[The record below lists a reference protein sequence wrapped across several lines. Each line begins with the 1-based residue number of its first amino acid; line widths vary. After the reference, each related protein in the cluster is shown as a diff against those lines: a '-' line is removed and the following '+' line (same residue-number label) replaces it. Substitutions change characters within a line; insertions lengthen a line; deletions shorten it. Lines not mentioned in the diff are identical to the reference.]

1 MTRNCNLRM
10 LRIIMTGVL
19 FCGVTLFSAGKAMAI
34 EGHCVMFCDDNSS
47 SSSSSYYDS
56 STYNAVSAAASSFTS
71 SFMDGWNRGQK
82 TVQLNNLGNQSYEAK
97 DYATALYYYR
107 EARTISPNNSLLKRS
122 IKRAEIVIGDVA
134 AELGLNENFFMAT
147 KVWTK
152 GKEAGIRQMNESFE
166 KLRVRTMELMQVHNL
181 VDLQTQLKTLRQWKE
196 EGRIRY
202 IGITHSHAS
211 AFNDLERVMRAE
223 DLDFVQLNYSIA
235 EPEAAERLLPLAQD
249 RGIAVLANR
258 PFTRGALFKK
268 VRGKN
273 LPEWAKEFDCESW
286 AQFFLKFVISHPAV
300 TCAIPATS
308 KPHHLVDNMKGGTG
322 RLPDESLRRRMFDS
336 I

>member
-1 MTRNCNLRM
+1 MDRRFFLKSVLAGAATLVAQPLLRS
-10 LRIIMTGVL
+10 
-19 FCGVTLFSAGKAMAI
+19 FA
-34 EGHCVMFCDDNSS
+34 
-47 SSSSSYYDS
+47 
-56 STYNAVSAAASSFTS
+56 AVSPPSEKLSSVSQPILHRAISKSGEKIPVIGLGTSGTFNAGASASERAPLKEVLRLFYESGGRVIDTS
-71 SFMDGWNRGQK
+71 PM
-82 TVQLNNLGNQSYEAK
+82 Y
-97 DYATALYYYR
+97 
-107 EARTISPNNSLLKRS
+107 
-122 IKRAEIVIGDVA
+122 KRAEIVIGDLA

-152 GKEAGIRQMNESFE
+152 GKGAGIRQMNESFD

-211 AFNDLERVMRAE
+211 AFNDLEKVMRAE

-249 RGIAVLANR
+249 RGIAILANR
-258 PFTRGALFKK
+258 PFARGSLFKK

-322 RLPDESLRRRMFDS
+322 RLPDEFLRRRMFDS

>member
-1 MTRNCNLRM
+1 MDRRFFLKSVLAGAATLVAQPLLRS
-10 LRIIMTGVL
+10 
-19 FCGVTLFSAGKAMAI
+19 FA
-34 EGHCVMFCDDNSS
+34 
-47 SSSSSYYDS
+47 
-56 STYNAVSAAASSFTS
+56 AVSPPSEKLSSVSQPILHRAISKSGEKIPVIGLGTSGTFNAGTSASERAPLKEVLRLFYGSGGRVIDTS
-71 SFMDGWNRGQK
+71 PM
-82 TVQLNNLGNQSYEAK
+82 Y
-97 DYATALYYYR
+97 
-107 EARTISPNNSLLKRS
+107 
-122 IKRAEIVIGDVA
+122 KRAEVVIGDLA

-152 GKEAGIRQMNESFE
+152 GKGAGIRQMNESFE

-211 AFNDLERVMRAE
+211 AFNDLEKVMRAE

-249 RGIAVLANR
+249 RGIAILANR
-258 PFTRGALFKK
+258 PFARGSLFKK